1 MPLALSD
8 QQLQQV
14 TQAAGLLSPPQR
26 DGFLR
31 SVAGRLA
38 GITRPTSAQLT
49 DALCFVLSERGVAIG
64 RRAFRAE
71 PRRVAP
77 APSK

>member
-14 TQAAGLLSPPQR
+14 TQAAGLLSPPAR

-38 GITRPTSAQLT
+38 GITRPTNAQLT
-49 DALCFVLSERGVAIG
+49 DALSFVLSARGIAVG
-64 RRAFRAE
+64 RRAFMPELTKKRA
-71 PRRVAP
+71 
-77 APSK
+77 